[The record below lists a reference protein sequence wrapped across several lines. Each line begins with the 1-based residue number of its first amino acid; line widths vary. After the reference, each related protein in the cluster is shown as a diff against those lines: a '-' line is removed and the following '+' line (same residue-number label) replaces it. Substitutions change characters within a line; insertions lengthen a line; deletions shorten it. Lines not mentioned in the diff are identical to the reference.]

1 MLSPILCLVY
11 VLVSRA
17 ETWKPYNAPFKCY
30 HRRGEEGGGRYYW
43 MLIGWN
49 RGQFI
54 FWITKALLVIK
65 RAWLLDW
72 VFLLFAATIYWL
84 QFNTMKQCNTINCIP
99 PHTRDY
105 NLPAVLSRTAFISTT
120 QKKNAVT
127 CMIRPNEARKGCRVC
142 WRPKCNN
149 CPKWNKVLN
158 VITFGPGQRSHCVW
172 VYQFDAKSTSV

>member
-1 MLSPILCLVY
+1 MLSQ
-11 VLVSRA
+11 
-17 ETWKPYNAPFKCY
+17 K
-30 HRRGEEGGGRYYW
+30 GGGGRYYW

-84 QFNTMKQCNTINCIP
+84 QFDTMKQCNTINCIP
-99 PHTRDY
+99 PHMRDY
-105 NLPAVLSRTAFISTT
+105 NLPAVLSRSAFISTS
-120 QKKNAVT
+120 QKKKNAVT
-127 CMIRPNEARKGCRVC
+127 CMIRPNEARKDCRVC

-158 VITFGPGQRSHCVW
+158 VINFWSWSAFSLCLRLPIWCQKHISIRFCSQCFSIYVLS
-172 VYQFDAKSTSV
+172 K

>member
-1 MLSPILCLVY
+1 MLSQ
-11 VLVSRA
+11 
-17 ETWKPYNAPFKCY
+17 K
-30 HRRGEEGGGRYYW
+30 GGGGRYYW

-54 FWITKALLVIK
+54 FWITKALLVTK
-65 RAWLLDW
+65 WAWLLDW

-84 QFNTMKQCNTINCIP
+84 QFDTMKQCNTINCIP
-99 PHTRDY
+99 PHMRDY
-105 NLPAVLSRTAFISTT
+105 NLPAVLSRSAFISTS
-120 QKKNAVT
+120 QKKKNAVT
-127 CMIRPNEARKGCRVC
+127 CMIRPNEARKDCRVC

-158 VITFGPGQRSHCVW
+158 VITFGPGQRSHCVC